1 MKKVVTSFLFAFSF
15 LSSFAQGPVIEGT
28 YLPVRGT
35 AVKEVWDTVPG
46 SLFVPYP
53 GQDTIWDYSG
63 LNANF
68 TDTFVIK
75 TFHPDSTLNQYH
87 QYFPEATHA
96 SYLRTPFN
104 NLSDS
109 LYSYYIIDTVGLH
122 MIGGFNIKVP
132 AGNTYVGL
140 DTTSIINPKEL
151 YVPNVATYGMTLT
164 NVSNYITYGKYN
176 GMPIQIRG
184 AKTKI
189 LSGIGYGT
197 LIMPNGSIFTNVL
210 LTKIQVSTIDS
221 VFMSG
226 SYTGLNFP
234 QNFIEY
240 SFIANNTFGSSSLMY
255 FNVNSAN
262 TMVSYSWYTLPVDFG
277 YISGTVYDSLNE
289 TNVVTHG
296 EAYLYREN
304 SNFAKNDILDKSPLD
319 SLGNF
324 KFDSIPYGEYRI
336 AIRPDLLYYPNVLT
350 TYYGDS
356 TDWLSAPSIIT
367 MNDSSSDGHKIH
379 LQYHPDSVGQGQIQG
394 NLDVDFSG
402 MVQENANYQ
411 AHRSNP
417 IPGIDIIVQKKPG
430 GSAMR
435 EVKTTSSGS
444 FELNNLSDGNYDIF
458 VDIPGLHMT
467 GTYDFTIAGGTLV
480 SCLNF
485 TSGLDSIRPTCSM
498 VGINEQKLIENNG
511 ILAVYP
517 NPYSTSATIKVN
529 LEEKSEITL
538 EVYNVLGKRIQ
549 LLDKGSKQAG
559 IYFYNF
565 NAKSLNLSSGIY
577 FIKLT
582 AGNRNNVLKV
592 IEQ

>member
-1 MKKVVTSFLFAFSF
+1 MKKVVTIFLVAFSF

-63 LNANF
+63 LNGYF
-68 TDTFVIK
+68 TDTFVIA
-75 TFHPDSTLNQYH
+75 TFHPDSTPNQYH

-109 LYSYYIIDTVGLH
+109 LYSYYIIDTAGLH
-122 MIGGFNIKVP
+122 MIGGFNVKVP
-132 AGNTYVGL
+132 VGNTYVGL

-151 YVPNVATYGMTLT
+151 YVPNIATYGMTLT

-197 LIMPNGSIFTNVL
+197 LITPNGSVFTNVL
-210 LTKIQVSTIDS
+210 LTKIQISTIDS

-226 SYTGLNFP
+226 SYTGISSP
-234 QNFIEY
+234 QNYIDY

-255 FNVNSAN
+255 FNVDAAN
-262 TMVSYSWYTLPVDFG
+262 TIVNSGWYTLPVDFG
-277 YISGTVYDSLNE
+277 YIAGTVYDSLNE
-289 TNVVTHG
+289 ANIVPHG

-336 AIRPDLLYYPNVLT
+336 AIRPDLQYYPDALT

-356 TDWLSAPSIIT
+356 TDWLSAPSITT

-379 LQYHPDSVGQGQIQG
+379 LQYHPTPNGLGQIHG
-394 NLDVDFSG
+394 NLKLDLSIR
-402 MVQENANYQ
+402 AN
-411 AHRSNP
+411 NP
-417 IPGIDIIVQKKPG
+417 IPGVDVVVKKKPG
-430 GSAMR
+430 GAAFH
-435 EVKTTSSGS
+435 EDKTDSGG
-444 FELNNLSDGNYDIF
+444 DYDIAGLEDGDYELF
-458 VDIPGLHMT
+458 VDIPGLHMS
-467 GTYDFTIAGGTLV
+467 GTYDITILGST
-480 SCLNF
+480 SITCLDY
-485 TSGLDSIRPTCSM
+485 TSGTDSIHPVCQP
-498 VGINEQKLIENNG
+498 VGIKEERFKSNAGLIQ
-511 ILAVYP
+511 AYP
-517 NPYSTSATIKVN
+517 NPFSEFTTIKVDV
-529 LEEKSEITL
+529 LEKSDVVL
-538 EVYNVLGKRIQ
+538 EVFNILGEKIQ
-549 LLDKGSKQAG
+549 ILDKGQKQAG
-559 IYFYNF
+559 TYSYSF
-565 NAKSLNLSSGIY
+565 NAKKLNYSSGIY

-582 AGNRNNVLKV
+582 TDNKTDVLRIV
-592 IEQ
+592 EQ